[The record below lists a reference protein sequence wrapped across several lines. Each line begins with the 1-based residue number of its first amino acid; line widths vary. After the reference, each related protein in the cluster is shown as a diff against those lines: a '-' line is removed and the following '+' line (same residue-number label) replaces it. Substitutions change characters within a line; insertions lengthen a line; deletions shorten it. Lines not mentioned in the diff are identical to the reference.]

1 MFERVNDLIPGL
13 EHHSLLAATAHG
25 LRVYVDNRT
34 GQTVTYGAEEGHP
47 DHLRFLIDLLER
59 KSPKIEDYVGPV
71 MSAADIDDLLGLDVE
86 TLAHREQGGV

>member
-1 MFERVNDLIPGL
+1 MSDRTTDLVPGL
-13 EHHSLLAATAHG
+13 KYHSLLAVTAHG

-71 MSAADIDDLLGLDVE
+71 MGASDLRVLLDFDTE
-86 TLAHREQGGV
+86 TLHQIERGNV